1 MGRLACVRV
10 TVRPGR
16 TTRKAGDPRVK
27 PEDDRAKPED
37 DGAKPEDDR
46 AKPEDGVSPGGDAH
60 AAMSVIVRLDRTI
73 PADGAL
79 GIGPGD
85 DGDGNR
91 MPP

>member
-1 MGRLACVRV
+1 MARIAFVRV
-10 TVRPGR
+10 AVRPGR

-27 PEDDRAKPED
+27 PEDDRV
-37 DGAKPEDDR
+37 KPEDDR
-46 AKPEDGVSPGGDAH
+46 AKPEDGVNPGGDAC

-79 GIGPGD
+79 GIRPGD